1 MPVSASPCVQ
11 YNTEK
16 KNVEE
21 VITAMSG
28 IGIAQKPQYK
38 FPVCPPAQ
46 VHSYTPRSY
55 PIILYEILTLLQI
68 KRLLFLKEIHQFV

>member
-38 FPVCPPAQ
+38 SPVCPPRA
-46 VHSYTPRSY
+46 SSF
-55 PIILYEILTLLQI
+55 LYATLLPHN
-68 KRLLFLKEIHQFV
+68 LM

>member
-1 MPVSASPCVQ
+1 MPASASFCIQ

-28 IGIAQKPQYK
+28 IGIAPLQKKEPD
-38 FPVCPPAQ
+38 ADNNSNNSNL
-46 VHSYTPRSY
+46 SYLSRKTAESG
-55 PIILYEILTLLQI
+55 E
-68 KRLLFLKEIHQFV
+68 